1 MSFMKIRSFTILSA
15 LAFFFASCEED
26 VNKGTVWDD
35 PNFIRITTSAQ
46 PVSVK
51 GETYK
56 YSWAENDSVFVYNE
70 ENKVTKLRTN
80 DPATNIFFSY
90 EWAGGKPTWAI
101 HPSVDGIT
109 FTPDHV
115 SGILVDSLQAVSKL
129 NTYGQMTF
137 IGKTTG
143 NRSAYKLT
151 KMSNVTGQIKLSLS
165 IATATSIVVEA
176 PGGELI
182 AGNID
187 VNPTKLLENTSD
199 CITVVENEAGSSYIR
214 LVPAEGSETITEDGC
229 LAAGSYYF
237 TVIPQVYSQGLR
249 ITVNQKDAEPLYRN
263 FRDDDGTLTVMRGES
278 REFEGNLNEVELP
291 ETFSL
296 TFNFLVD
303 GKTNWPFNEAITP
316 TKDQDVSKGVGET
329 YTYTYKFE
337 FDGTTFTRDLPF
349 VFYGNK
355 ATYGLGVN
363 GLSMG
368 TANSARITLPAI
380 ANRYL
385 KSVTVDVTNAYAKGF
400 SIVDLLKIAE
410 DMVVA
415 PTKPINGSPYTLTFP
430 FEGVVTA
437 TNTRYYLRFKD
448 KSTNVKS
455 ITIVYSK
462 EL

>member
-1 MSFMKIRSFTILSA
+1 MKIRSLAIFSA
-15 LAFFFASCEED
+15 LALFTISCEE
-26 VNKGTVWDD
+26 NINEGTVWDD
-35 PNFIRITTSAQ
+35 PDFIRIKTSAQ
-46 PVSVK
+46 PLSVK
-51 GETYK
+51 GESFK
-56 YSWAENDSVFVYNE
+56 YSWAENDSIFVYNE
-70 ENKVTKLRTN
+70 ENKVSKLRTN
-80 DPATNIFFSY
+80 DPSTNIFFSY
-90 EWAGGKPTWAI
+90 EWAGGQPTWAI
-101 HPSVDGIT
+101 HPNIDGIT
-109 FTPDHV
+109 FTPEHI
-115 SGILVDSLQAVSKL
+115 SGICVDSLQTISKL
-129 NTYGQMTF
+129 NAYGPMTF

-143 NRSAYKLT
+143 NRSAYKINSM
-151 KMSNVTGQIKLSLS
+151 KNVTGQIKLSLGIS
-165 IATATSIVVEA
+165 TATSIVVEA

-182 AGNID
+182 AGNIG
-187 VNPTKLLENTSD
+187 VNPTKLLDNTSD
-199 CITVVENEAGSSYIR
+199 CISVVENEAGSSYIR
-214 LVPAEGSETITEDGC
+214 IVPAEGSEAITEDGC
-229 LAAGSYYF
+229 LAAGSYYL
-237 TVIPQVYSQGLR
+237 TVIPQVYSRGLR

-263 FRDDDGTLTVMRGES
+263 FRDDDGSLTVMRGEV

-303 GKTNWPFNEAITP
+303 GNKNWPFNEAITP
-316 TKDQDVSKGVGET
+316 TANQDVSKGVGET

-337 FDGTTFTRDLPF
+337 VDGTTFTRDLPF

-355 ATYGLGVN
+355 KTYGLGVN

-400 SIVDLLKIAE
+400 SIVDLSKIAE

-415 PTKPINGSPYTLTFP
+415 PTKPINGAPSTITFP
-430 FEGVVTA
+430 FNGVVTA
-437 TNTRYYLRFKD
+437 TNTRYFLRFKD

-455 ITIVYSK
+455 ITIVYTK